1 MTEGRGPATV
11 RVRAAG
17 KINLTLRVGPRRPD
31 GYHPLATVFQAVSV
45 YDDIEVR
52 HAAPRTFPVTVSGP
66 QAHLV
71 PTDGRN
77 LVVRAAELL
86 AEAYGDPGRLG
97 ARIAIRKAIP
107 VTGGMAG
114 GSADCAGALLALSVL
129 WDLDVTP
136 AELADLGGRLG
147 ADVPFAL
154 MGQTAFGAGRGDELV
169 PVLSRGTYHWVL
181 ALADFELSTP
191 AVFGRFDQLNP
202 HPPLPPVQPPAELLE
217 ALASGDPV
225 RLSRVLVNDLQEAA
239 LDLRPGLARTIAA
252 GRDAGALASVVSG
265 SGPTVAFLAAS
276 ESAAID
282 LSTALSGAGVCRTV
296 KRVTGPVPGAR
307 LLS

>member
-1 MTEGRGPATV
+1 MTDGAGSAAV

-17 KINLTLRVGPRRPD
+17 KINLALLVGPRRPD

-45 YDDIEVR
+45 YDDVEVT
-52 HAAPRTFPVTVSGP
+52 AAPPGAFPVTVTGA
-66 QAHLV
+66 QASLV

-77 LVVRAAELL
+77 LVVRAAQLL
-86 AEAYGDPGRLG
+86 AETHGDPARLG
-97 ARIAIRKAIP
+97 ARIAIRKTIP

-114 GSADCAGALLALSVL
+114 GSADCAAALLALSVL

-136 AELADLGGRLG
+136 AELGELGGRLG

-154 MGQTAFGAGRGDELV
+154 MGQTAFGSGRGDELV

-191 AVFGRFDQLNP
+191 AVFRRFDAL
-202 HPPLPPVQPPAELLE
+202 HPEPAQPPAQPPAELLE
-217 ALASGDPV
+217 ALASGDPM

-239 LDLRPGLARTIAA
+239 VDLRPELARTIAA
-252 GRDAGALASVVSG
+252 GRAAGALASVVSG

-282 LSTALSGAGVCRTV
+282 LSTRLAGAGACRSV

-307 LLS
+307 LLA